1 MEEKKY
7 INIDNMATRLCQ
19 ILKDAR
25 ESMVDDENKDFIMEN
40 FSDEYLE
47 DYSNVMAWQF
57 NSDMKKYL
65 HNPDHRICGNFNNID
80 YDYPY
85 HIYGEVTYDTPL
97 VNAMI
102 ARLDAGEDSEQAN
115 EDRDFLADWFFET
128 FGTWGISS
136 DEQINKMR
144 AFITEMVLTE
154 LSNLKQFDI
163 VFKKKGIRSL
173 DTLYCPKCGSNNV
186 EERAWVNPN
195 TDEISYNDSVE
206 EEDCWCNICEEHVEL
221 CTLSELWEM
230 FGDIPVNN
238 DDEIEEDFLNFPA
251 GTPKFDVW
259 RWFDERCLNNLHD
272 DLMFPQNDAV

>member
-65 HNPDHRICGNFNNID
+65 HNPDHRICGNLTLVVDDRFNNKC
-80 YDYPY
+80 
-85 HIYGEVTYDTPL
+85 TSCTL

-128 FGTWGISS
+128 FGTWGISYNF
-136 DEQINKMR
+136 Q
-144 AFITEMVLTE
+144 
-154 LSNLKQFDI
+154 SNISEF
-163 VFKKKGIRSL
+163 
-173 DTLYCPKCGSNNV
+173 LYMEFENQQS
-186 EERAWVNPN
+186 
-195 TDEISYNDSVE
+195 
-206 EEDCWCNICEEHVEL
+206 
-221 CTLSELWEM
+221 
-230 FGDIPVNN
+230 
-238 DDEIEEDFLNFPA
+238 
-251 GTPKFDVW
+251 
-259 RWFDERCLNNLHD
+259 
-272 DLMFPQNDAV
+272 

>member
-19 ILKDAR
+19 ILIDAR

-47 DYSNVMAWQF
+47 DYSNVMAWKF

-97 VNAMI
+97 VNAMV

-115 EDRDFLADWFFET
+115 EDRDFLDDWFFET
-128 FGTWGISS
+128 F
-136 DEQINKMR
+136 
-144 AFITEMVLTE
+144 
-154 LSNLKQFDI
+154 
-163 VFKKKGIRSL
+163 
-173 DTLYCPKCGSNNV
+173 
-186 EERAWVNPN
+186 
-195 TDEISYNDSVE
+195 
-206 EEDCWCNICEEHVEL
+206 
-221 CTLSELWEM
+221 CT
-230 FGDIPVNN
+230 
-238 DDEIEEDFLNFPA
+238 
-251 GTPKFDVW
+251 
-259 RWFDERCLNNLHD
+259 
-272 DLMFPQNDAV
+272 

>member
-102 ARLDAGEDSEQAN
+102 ARLDAGEDMLFGVGRDIAQVELELYILCQIILGIGWDAN
-115 EDRDFLADWFFET
+115 KMGKWFWQSNKDRDLVILKNW
-128 FGTWGISS
+128 
-136 DEQINKMR
+136 
-144 AFITEMVLTE
+144 IT
-154 LSNLKQFDI
+154 
-163 VFKKKGIRSL
+163 
-173 DTLYCPKCGSNNV
+173 V
-186 EERAWVNPN
+186 E
-195 TDEISYNDSVE
+195 
-206 EEDCWCNICEEHVEL
+206 
-221 CTLSELWEM
+221 
-230 FGDIPVNN
+230 
-238 DDEIEEDFLNFPA
+238 
-251 GTPKFDVW
+251 K
-259 RWFDERCLNNLHD
+259 
-272 DLMFPQNDAV
+272 